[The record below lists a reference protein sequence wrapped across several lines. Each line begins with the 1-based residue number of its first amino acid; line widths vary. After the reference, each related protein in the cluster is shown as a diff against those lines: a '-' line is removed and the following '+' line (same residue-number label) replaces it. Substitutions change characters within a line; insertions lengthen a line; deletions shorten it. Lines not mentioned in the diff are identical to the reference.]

1 MGYGV
6 SVDQQRRFHDVQL
19 SSAYTRHRRSG
30 LLASAQLDDVTVELC
45 IYRLEHTKWTLDV
58 VDAGGTSTVWDDE
71 FETDD
76 AAYAEF
82 QKTIA
87 EGMFEF
93 QPAASKHFN

>member
-1 MGYGV
+1 M
-6 SVDQQRRFHDVQL
+6 S
-19 SSAYTRHRRSG
+19 
-30 LLASAQLDDVTVELC
+30 
-45 IYRLEHTKWTLDV
+45 